1 MKKIVLLLTFLLF
14 IPNIK
19 ASSIYDFEFTKENI
33 YDYADVL
40 GEFEYERLTDKI
52 KEFELKSS
60 IDVSL
65 ITVSSNEELIAMTN
79 KLIGMEVNNKKSIY
93 IPSVVIIFEKNG
105 EMNIVSNTYYKDVW
119 NRKSLQKFKTYKL
132 NKYNNIFIY
141 ESELDLMLQ
150 DWIDYYDNQ
159 NLINI
164 VLIITIAL
172 LMTLII
178 IKIFTKKYRPK
189 FITEADKYIKEDKI
203 IVKK

>member
-65 ITVSSNEELIAMTN
+65 ITVSSNDELIAMTN
-79 KLIGMEVNNKKSIY
+79 
-93 IPSVVIIFEKNG
+93 
-105 EMNIVSNTYYKDVW
+105 T
-119 NRKSLQKFKTYKL
+119 
-132 NKYNNIFIY
+132 
-141 ESELDLMLQ
+141 
-150 DWIDYYDNQ
+150 
-159 NLINI
+159 
-164 VLIITIAL
+164 
-172 LMTLII
+172 
-178 IKIFTKKYRPK
+178 
-189 FITEADKYIKEDKI
+189 
-203 IVKK
+203 

>member
-14 IPNIK
+14 IPNIN

-65 ITVSSNEELIAMTN
+65 ITVSSNDELIAMTN
-79 KLIGMEVNNKKSIY
+79 TLIGMEVNNKKSIY

-119 NRKSLQKFKTYKL
+119 NRKSLQKFETYKL

-141 ESELDLMLQ
+141 ETELDLMLQ

-178 IKIFTKKYRPK
+178 IKILTKEYRPK

-203 IVKK
+203 IVK